1 MSRSEPQAL
10 EGKSVRQRLLEAGE
24 RLFAE
29 HGWQAIGI
37 RAIAAEAGASLAAL
51 NYHFGDKE
59 RMLSEIFSIRAK
71 PIADERMRLLDIADA
86 NGDPSIEEI
95 LKAFLRPSLAIASDS
110 RFGGR
115 TFVKLRARLATE
127 PQATS
132 RSILSREFDLSSRAF
147 LAALGRAL
155 PDLPQIDLEFRFH
168 FLLGTMLYTMADN
181 GRIQD
186 LTDGHCD
193 PGDVEAA
200 LQHLVPFLAA
210 GFRSPSV
217 TPPRLDRSKKTR

>member
-1 MSRSEPQAL
+1 M
-10 EGKSVRQRLLEAGE
+10 RQRLLEAGE

-71 PIADERMRLLDIADA
+71 PIADERMRLLEIACA
-86 NGDPSIEEI
+86 SGEPSVEEI
-95 LKAFLRPSLAIASDS
+95 LSAFLRPSLAIASDS

-115 TFVKLRARLATE
+115 AFVKLRARLATE

-132 RSILSREFDLSSRAF
+132 RAILSREFDLSSRAF
-147 LAALGRAL
+147 LAAFGRAL

-193 PGDVEAA
+193 PGDVDAA

-217 TPPRLDRSKKTR
+217 TPLRTGRPKKAR